1 MKISHFEI
9 NWKQFIII
17 LKLFGRN
24 DNIFV
29 LVHEFM
35 KILLLSETRRRRT
48 CMVRD
53 RNIWSETDI
62 PARRPTCLIEDQ
74 SETDIL
80 GWRPIEDIN
89 ACGDPSEIDMPAE
102 LYNLCFV
109 FILEKCKVSD
119 QACLSPILHVSLR
132 SCMYVSLRPNISVV
146 SNGFP
151 IGLR

>member
-1 MKISHFEI
+1 MFSGEQIGEISWYTRQTGFACLQTEPVLRVQHRPYRLC
-9 NWKQFIII
+9 NIIRSE
-17 LKLFGRN
+17 KFSPRK
-24 DNIFV
+24 
-29 LVHEFM
+29 HE
-35 KILLLSETRRRRT
+35 
-48 CMVRD
+48 D
-53 RNIWSETDI
+53 IWSETDI